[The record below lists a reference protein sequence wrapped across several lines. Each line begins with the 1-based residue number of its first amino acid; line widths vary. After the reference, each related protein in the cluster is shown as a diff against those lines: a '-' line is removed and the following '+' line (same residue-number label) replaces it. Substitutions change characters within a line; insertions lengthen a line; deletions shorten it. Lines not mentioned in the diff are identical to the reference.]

1 MEFSDFFGD
10 DNQKYLVFCKSNCK
24 YCDDVK
30 ELFINDDACYVNC
43 DHFLKENR
51 DEFINFMKKK
61 INKNIITFPIVFD
74 KNNNY
79 VGGYY
84 ETRILKK
91 ILKR

>member
-10 DNQKYLVFCKSNCK
+10 DNQKYLVFCKSDCK

-43 DHFLKENR
+43 NHFLKENR
-51 DEFINFMKKK
+51 YEFINFMKKK
-61 INKNIITFPIVFD
+61 NKNIITFPIVFD